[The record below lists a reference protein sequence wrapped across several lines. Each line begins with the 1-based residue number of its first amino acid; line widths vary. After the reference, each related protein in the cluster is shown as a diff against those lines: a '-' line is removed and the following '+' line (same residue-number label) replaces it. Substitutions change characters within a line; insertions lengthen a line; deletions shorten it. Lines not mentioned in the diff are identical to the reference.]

1 MAKVLIVDDEPTT
14 RFMIR
19 RFVHDLGHMVIES
32 SNGRRAWDVLWD
44 NRDIDLLITDLLMPE
59 MSGQGLIQLVRASGE
74 LRKLPILVI
83 TGDTEAD
90 ELQYLVQLGASA
102 FARKPITPAIR
113 QVIQR
118 VLLPGEL
125 PAPTLLLG

>member
-14 RFMIR
+14 RFLIR

-44 NRDIDLLITDLLMPE
+44 NRDIDLLITDLMMPE
-59 MSGQGLIQLVRASGE
+59 MTGEGLIQMVRASSE
-74 LRKLPILVI
+74 LKKLPILVI
-83 TGDTEAD
+83 TGQTEAD
-90 ELQYLVQLGASA
+90 ELKYLVDLGASG
-102 FARKPITPAIR
+102 FARKPITPGIKS
-113 QVIQR
+113 VIQR

-125 PAPTLLLG
+125 PDASKLQA

>member
-19 RFVHDLGHMVIES
+19 RFVHDLGHTVIES

-59 MSGQGLIQLVRASGE
+59 MSGQGLIQMVRASVE
-74 LRKLPILVI
+74 LKKLPILVI

-90 ELQYLVQLGASA
+90 ELQYLAGLGASA

-118 VLLPGEL
+118 VLLPGQL
-125 PAPTLLLG
+125 PEPTQLVG